1 VEWALLEVVFG
12 VTQVSQIADGEC
24 WVGHRLGGRS
34 VIMHERC
41 STDCE
46 I

>member
-12 VTQVSQIADGEC
+12 VTQVSQIADG
-24 WVGHRLGGRS
+24 GHRLGGRS